1 MRFYLVRHGKTEFN
15 LARRFQGG
23 AVDSPLLPES
33 IINAQKV
40 GSYLADLKFAGAFA
54 SPQERA
60 VVTAQNIVDQ
70 WEVAPKIKKIAA
82 LREMNFGKWDG
93 DLVAAHQGE
102 ELFEQFLKYP
112 SQFEGEKLGG
122 ENYYQF
128 THRVQAGLK
137 SIFEEGFKAEE
148 NVLVAA
154 HALVISFAVKSL
166 LGKSFEEIRAAGLV
180 ANTSVTV
187 LETNDFNEFKLLDWN
202 NTNFLIWF

>member
-15 LARRFQGG
+15 LAKRFQGG

-60 VVTAQNIVDQ
+60 VVTAQNIVNQ
-70 WEVAPKIKKIAA
+70 WEVAPKIKKIAD

-93 DLVAAHQGE
+93 D
-102 ELFEQFLKYP
+102 
-112 SQFEGEKLGG
+112 
-122 ENYYQF
+122 
-128 THRVQAGLK
+128 
-137 SIFEEGFKAEE
+137 
-148 NVLVAA
+148 LVAA

-187 LETNDFNEFKLLDWN
+187 LKTNDFNEFKLLDWN
-202 NTNFLIWF
+202 NTNFLI

>member
-15 LARRFQGG
+15 LAKRFQGG

-70 WEVAPKIKKIAA
+70 WEVAPKIKKIAD

-102 ELFEQFLKYP
+102 ELFE
-112 SQFEGEKLGG
+112 
-122 ENYYQF
+122 
-128 THRVQAGLK
+128 
-137 SIFEEGFKAEE
+137 
-148 NVLVAA
+148 
-154 HALVISFAVKSL
+154 
-166 LGKSFEEIRAAGLV
+166 
-180 ANTSVTV
+180 
-187 LETNDFNEFKLLDWN
+187 
-202 NTNFLIWF
+202 